1 MIIKGNTVGTT
12 MPRTDWNQTDPQKA
26 DYLKGRED
34 LTATIK
40 KAQSTAVQA
49 LSTANSHINDNENP
63 HCVTAEQVGLG
74 NVDNTADKDKPVST
88 KQAAA
93 IAETAKWHTAANVK
107 RFGAT
112 GDGVTDDTEAIQ
124 SAFDSGLT
132 VVFPAGKYKFKGITC
147 NHAVDVV
154 FENAEIVPI
163 FHEGTNG
170 VLNKLFTFTDCEKV
184 TVKGLRII
192 LEPTTNERKHKHLTE
207 SIAEFHNCEN
217 VQLVDWTVKNLM
229 YWNRGN
235 TPSELYNRR
244 GILFTAIDSKIEV
257 VNCEF
262 AGMAYEEWNWV
273 TYTPDNVKKSAAH
286 FRNCYFHDA
295 NSTYVNKDGDTVNC
309 GLSCIGIFAHT
320 AEVVDCTFENI
331 ACYDISM
338 VNVMSLYGDFSNN
351 IIINCKVGGVCDFRE
366 NSWVFTTY
374 AKIDNNR
381 MVNSRCDK
389 FAAISG
395 QYVQITNN
403 VATAR
408 TFCCSSGPLSG
419 NILREEDE
427 ITKIRYVIENNV
439 VEALDTELIHA
450 EIVDIGI
457 NAEKALVYID
467 FNEKVEEGE
476 EPAWKSSDSE
486 IMCRNNRFFSD
497 STGKSN
503 ANLVVVDVGRLIMHD
518 NTLYLGKRTAAE
530 STYTAIQLS
539 YANVD
544 GIEVDL
550 VGNRVEKNTVSET
563 AKNPHVVYISSK
575 YQNVK
580 MNAFYNS
587 VRNGDLLLASGY
599 SDGVLNVD
607 RDYNLHIN

>member
-1 MIIKGNTVGTT
+1 
-12 MPRTDWNQTDPQKA
+12 
-26 DYLKGRED
+26 
-34 LTATIK
+34 
-40 KAQSTAVQA
+40 
-49 LSTANSHINDNENP
+49 
-63 HCVTAEQVGLG
+63 
-74 NVDNTADKDKPVST
+74 
-88 KQAAA
+88 
-93 IAETAKWHTAANVK
+93 
-107 RFGAT
+107 
-112 GDGVTDDTEAIQ
+112 
-124 SAFDSGLT
+124 
-132 VVFPAGKYKFKGITC
+132 
-147 NHAVDVV
+147 
-154 FENAEIVPI
+154 
-163 FHEGTNG
+163 
-170 VLNKLFTFTDCEKV
+170 
-184 TVKGLRII
+184 
-192 LEPTTNERKHKHLTE
+192 
-207 SIAEFHNCEN
+207 
-217 VQLVDWTVKNLM
+217 M

-539 YANVD
+539 YVIVD

-563 AKNPHVVYISSK
+563 AKNPHFVYISSK

-587 VRNGDLLLASGY
+587 VRNGELLLASGY
-599 SDGVLNVD
+599 GTGVLNLDGQGNV
-607 RDYNLHIN
+607 NLINGNNGPSGGDASLPTWEGGGY